1 MTLEMHSA
9 TMKMLDANYKFPHK
23 KHLTALHF
31 CTKWNYE
38 SIQTTAEKMSQ
49 KKIRTT
55 NFLL

>member
-1 MTLEMHSA
+1 MHSA